1 MILGVR
7 NMGGFKT
14 KRQTSDISY
23 FKDNKK
29 RHVANELFMVPNY
42 KHL

>member
-1 MILGVR
+1 MILGAR

-23 FKDNKK
+23 FKNKN
-29 RHVANELFMVPNY
+29 AFQ
-42 KHL
+42 